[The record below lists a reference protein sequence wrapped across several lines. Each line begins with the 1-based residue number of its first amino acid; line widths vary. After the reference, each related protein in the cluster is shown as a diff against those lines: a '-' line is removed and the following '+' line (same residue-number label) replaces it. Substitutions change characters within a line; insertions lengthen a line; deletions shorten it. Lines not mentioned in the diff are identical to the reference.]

1 MFHVCSHIGITRL
14 DEESL
19 SLHLEVALAGA
30 APELLGNLAD
40 ADRRRRSIAVADIA
54 RHLAER
60 LRCFD
65 IRCEEAGTSLRDQ
78 PSLFSH
84 DLGPMG

>member
-1 MFHVCSHIGITRL
+1 MNRL
-14 DEESL
+14 DDETL

-30 APELLGNLAD
+30 APDLLGDLANP
-40 ADRRRRSIAVADIA
+40 DRRRRSTAVADVA

-65 IRCEEAGTSLRDQ
+65 IRSEETGAYLQAQ
-78 PSLFSH
+78 PSLFPQ
-84 DLGPMG
+84 DLGPIG

>member
-1 MFHVCSHIGITRL
+1 MVRI

-30 APELLGNLAD
+30 APELLGDLVD
-40 ADRRRRSIAVADIA
+40 ADRQRRNMAVADVA

-65 IRCEEAGTSLRDQ
+65 IRCEELGSPIPAH
-78 PSLFSH
+78 PSLFPQ
-84 DLGPMG
+84 DLGPIG

>member
-1 MFHVCSHIGITRL
+1 MTRL
-14 DEESL
+14 EEESL

-30 APELLGNLAD
+30 SPMLLDGLTD
-40 ADRRRRSIAVADIA
+40 PDRRRRSNAAANIA

-65 IRCEEAGTSLRDQ
+65 IRCEETGWHNDAH
-78 PSLFSH
+78 PPLFPD
-84 DLGPMG
+84 DLGPMSVRQQ

>member
-1 MFHVCSHIGITRL
+1 MTRL

-30 APELLGNLAD
+30 APELLGDLAD

-65 IRCEEAGTSLRDQ
+65 IRCEETGTRFQSH
-78 PSLFSH
+78 PSLFP
-84 DLGPMG
+84 DYLGPIG